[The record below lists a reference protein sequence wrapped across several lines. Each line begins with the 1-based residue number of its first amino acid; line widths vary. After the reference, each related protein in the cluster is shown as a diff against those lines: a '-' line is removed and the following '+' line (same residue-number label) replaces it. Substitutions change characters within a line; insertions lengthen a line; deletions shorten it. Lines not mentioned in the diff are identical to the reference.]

1 MILCVTWKKTLATT
15 PENKV
20 KNAIKAWF
28 KREGIFY
35 WSAAAGP
42 FSAHGVSD
50 ILALHEGVL
59 YALEVKAPGK
69 RGNATPHQLRF
80 IAAVTA
86 SGGIGAV
93 VDTLDAVKE
102 LFNVD
107 TARKESDSPKVKKP

>member
-1 MILCVTWKKTLATT
+1 LATT

-20 KNAIKAWF
+20 KNAIKAWL

-42 FSAHGVSD
+42 FSTHGISD
-50 ILALHEGVL
+50 ILALHNGVL

-69 RGNATPHQLRF
+69 VANATPHQLRF
-80 IAAVTA
+80 IAAVKA
-86 SGGIGAV
+86 GGGIGAV

-102 LFNVD
+102 LIHAD
-107 TARKESDSPKVKKP
+107 TTRKARNSTQVKKP

>member
-1 MILCVTWKKTLATT
+1 LATT
-15 PENKV
+15 PENRV

-28 KREGIFY
+28 KKEGIFY

-42 FSAHGVSD
+42 FSTHGISD
-50 ILALHEGVL
+50 ILALHNGVL

-69 RGNATPHQLRF
+69 AGNATPHQLRF
-80 IAAVTA
+80 IAAVKA

-102 LFNVD
+102 LIHVD
-107 TARKESDSPKVKKP
+107 TTRKTRHRTEVKEP

>member
-1 MILCVTWKKTLATT
+1 MAST

-28 KREGIFY
+28 KKEGIFY

-42 FSAHGVSD
+42 FSTHGVSD

-59 YALEVKAPGK
+59 YALEVKAPGR

-80 IAAVTA
+80 IAAVEA

-102 LFNVD
+102 LINVGH
-107 TARKESDSPKVKKP
+107 TERTRRRTQVKEP